1 MIKTI
6 NECVGCHLELGCTGS
21 SCLHSNVPHT
31 FCDNCKDESVIYSFP
46 DDDVQLCEK
55 CMESELDAEWK
66 QLSFK
71 EKCEYFG
78 VKEIDI

>member
-1 MIKTI
+1 MI
-6 NECVGCHLELGCTGS
+6 NYEDDCVGCPPEIGCLGS
-21 SCLHSNVPHT
+21 SCPNRNVPHT
-31 FCDNCKDESVIYSFP
+31 FCDNCKDESVVYSFP

-71 EKCEYFG
+71 KKCEYFG
-78 VKEIDI
+78 VKEINI